1 MPEKRKPA
9 HQMTSEELVKY
20 ALSPKVHQHL
30 KKQIA
35 EADQTNEKRSQK
47 KEPQSE

>member
-9 HQMTSEELVKY
+9 HEMTSEELVKY

-30 KKQIA
+30 RKKIA
-35 EADQTNEKRSQK
+35 EADQKTEKRSQK
-47 KEPQSE
+47 KPQSE